1 LHHPDAIPVSD
12 GVVEMGE
19 SPATSSKLGIILSLG
34 IACCL
39 FLYQFGAHILDPTNI
54 GFIFKVGSDLAQNYL
69 GWAFLRGAPWS
80 FPLGKITNYF
90 APIGTYA
97 AYTVLNPLV
106 WIPFKLLSPILP
118 VDFQY
123 FGWWLLACSCLQAYF
138 GYRLMRLITS
148 NILEQLLGVGFF
160 LLSPPLLIRSFYC
173 LDTLFAQWLILA
185 SLVIYFDNYSEIPNN
200 KLMLYWSLLIIG
212 AFTIMPYFGPMVIGL
227 ALAFYI
233 RLFIWSPASRSKAA
247 LSISVFPLLIFAC
260 YIIFGYYKTGAY
272 YNDLTGYGT
281 YSLNLNAFI
290 NPLGWSSFL
299 PALPYRLGQGLESFN
314 YLGLGI
320 IILIC
325 YGIIHS
331 IIRPPKIDR
340 IKYLLPLVIVIFL
353 FFIYAISPKV
363 TWGNTLVFKYYLPEP
378 LLKIANMFR
387 SSGRFG
393 WPLFYA
399 ILFGALFLVTATKR
413 KSLAVSV
420 MCICLAV
427 QLADIHRLLYAPDF
441 HITGPVVSPLKSS
454 LWQSVGT
461 KFNKVIVYP
470 PFIRTVTNDDDW
482 KYLALYAYKHHMSID
497 TGYLARDPLT
507 EMRASQEE
515 LKSALQEGDL
525 DPQSIYIFT
534 DPPASE
540 TVQSFHRWNQCA
552 LVDGFIVYTSDDHF
566 FNGSNRIKIEP
577 VTLYDFFKKFA
588 QDTILIAAR
597 EYQAPVLLPGDVK
610 KYLQEKGSR
619 LPGLLFRGSYVGIF
633 SHGAKIFEKIDDK
646 GAVKIELRQGEL
658 IGKDRLTKD
667 IALYSAGVPFGNQA
681 SIKVSGVE
689 QSRDRGGLNM
699 VVLNGDGAVLVSTI
713 FDAKTGSKIN
723 LCTRVVSPGNLV
735 TKPPPLSAQPSNLT
749 E

>member
-1 LHHPDAIPVSD
+1 MDEL
-12 GVVEMGE
+12 
-19 SPATSSKLGIILSLG
+19 PATSSKLGIILSLG
-34 IACCL
+34 LACCL
-39 FLYQFGAHILDPTNI
+39 FLYQFGARILDPTNI
-54 GFIFKVGSDLAQNYL
+54 GFIFRVGGDLAENYL

-80 FPLGKITNYF
+80 FPLGKIPNYF

-97 AYTVLNPLV
+97 AYAVLNPLV
-106 WIPFKLLSPILP
+106 WMPFKLLSPILP

-123 FGWWLLACSCLQAYF
+123 FGWWLLACNCLQAYF

-148 NILEQLLGVGFF
+148 NTLEQLLGVGFF

-212 AFTIMPYFGPMVIGL
+212 AFTIMPYFGPMVVGL

-233 RLFIWSPASRSKAA
+233 RLFIWSPASRLKAA

-260 YIIFGYYKTGAY
+260 YIIFGYYKVGAY
-272 YNDLTGYGT
+272 YNDLTGYGV

-320 IILIC
+320 MMLLG
-325 YGIIHS
+325 YGIIHA
-331 IIRPPKIDR
+331 IIWPPKIGH
-340 IKYLLPLVIVIFL
+340 IKYALPFVVMILI
-353 FFIYAISPKV
+353 FFIFAISPRV
-363 TWGNTLVFKYYLPEP
+363 TWGNTVVFKYYLPEP
-378 LLKIANMFR
+378 LLRLANMFR

-399 ILFGALFLVTATKR
+399 IVFGALFCVTATQR
-413 KSLAVSV
+413 KSLVVSV

-427 QLADIHRLLYAPDF
+427 QLADIHRLLYAHDF
-441 HITGPVVSPLKSS
+441 HFAGPVVSPLKSS

-497 TGYLARDPLT
+497 TGYLARDPIT
-507 EMRASQEE
+507 EMRANQEE
-515 LKSALQEGDL
+515 LKSAFQEGDL
-525 DPQSIYIFT
+525 DPQSIYIFA
-534 DPPASE
+534 DPPAAE
-540 TVQSFHRWNQCA
+540 AVQSFHRWNQCA
-552 LVDGFIVYTSDDHF
+552 LVDGFIVYTRDDHF

-577 VTLYDFFKKFA
+577 ITLYDFFKKFG

-597 EYQAPVLLPGDVK
+597 EYQAPVLLPEEVK

-619 LPGLLFRGSYVGIF
+619 LPGLLFPGSYVGIF
-633 SHGAKIFEKIDDK
+633 SHDARILEKINDK
-646 GAVKIELRQGEL
+646 GAVKIELRKGEL
-658 IGKDRLTKD
+658 MGKDRLTKD

-681 SIKVSGVE
+681 SIKVAGEE
-689 QSRDRGGLNM
+689 QSRERGGLNM
-699 VVLNGDGAVLVSTI
+699 VVLKGDGAVLASTI
-713 FDAKTGSKIN
+713 FDAQTGSKIN
-723 LCTRVVSPGNLV
+723 LCTSVDSPGNLV
-735 TKPPPLSAQPSNLT
+735 KKPPSFSAQPSNLT

>member
-1 LHHPDAIPVSD
+1 LHSDAILVYG
-12 GVVEMGE
+12 GVVGMDE

-34 IACCL
+34 LACCL
-39 FLYQFGAHILDPTNI
+39 FLYQFGVYILDPTNI
-54 GFIFKVGSDLAQNYL
+54 GFIFRLGSDLAQNYL
-69 GWAFLRGAPWS
+69 GWSFLRGEPWS

-97 AYTVLNPLV
+97 VYTVLNPLV
-106 WIPFKLLSPILP
+106 WMPFKLLSPILP

-123 FGWWLLACSCLQAYF
+123 VGWWLLACNCLQAYF
-138 GYRLMRLITS
+138 GNRLMRLITS
-148 NILEQLLGVGFF
+148 NIFEQLLGVGFF
-160 LLSPPLLIRSFYC
+160 LLSPPLLFRIFYGIDF
-173 LDTLFAQWLILA
+173 LYAHWIILA
-185 SLVIYFDNYSEIPNN
+185 CLVIYFENYSEIYTN
-200 KLMLYWSLLIIG
+200 KLILYWSILIFCG
-212 AFTIMPYFGPMVIGL
+212 FTIMPYFGPMVIGL
-227 ALAFYI
+227 ALAFYT
-233 RLFIWSPASRSKAA
+233 RLFIWSPTYRLKAA
-247 LSISVFPLLIFAC
+247 LSISVFPLIIIAC
-260 YIIFGYYKTGAY
+260 YVIFGYYKIGAY
-272 YNDLTGYGT
+272 YNSLTDYGI

-290 NPLGWSSFL
+290 NSMGWSSFL
-299 PALPYRLGQGLESFN
+299 PALPYRLGQGFVSFD

-320 IILIC
+320 MMLLC

-331 IIRPPKIDR
+331 IIWPPKIDH
-340 IKYLLPLVIVIFL
+340 IKYSLPFFFMILI

-363 TWGNTLVFKYYLPEP
+363 TWGNTVVFKYYPPEP

-387 SSGRFG
+387 TSARFG

-399 ILFGALFLVTATKR
+399 IILGSLFAVTATKR
-413 KSLAVSV
+413 KSLSVSV

-427 QLADIHRLLYAPDF
+427 QLADIHRLLYVPDF
-441 HITGPVVSPLKSS
+441 HTTGPVVSPLKSP

-461 KFNKVIVYP
+461 KFNKVIIYP
-470 PFIRTVTNDDDW
+470 PFVRTLTNDDDW
-482 KYLALYAYKHHMSID
+482 KYLALYAYRHHMSINA
-497 TGYLARDPLT
+497 GYLARDPLT
-507 EMRASQEE
+507 EMRANQEE
-515 LKSALQEGDL
+515 LRSALQEGDL
-525 DPQSIYIFT
+525 DSQGIYIFA

-540 TVQSFHRWNQCA
+540 TVQSFHRWNRCA

-577 VTLYDFFKKFA
+577 VTLYDFFKKFE

-597 EYQAPVLLPGDVK
+597 EYLAPVLLPEDVK

-619 LPGLLFRGSYVGIF
+619 LPGLLFPGSYVGIF
-633 SHGAKIFEKIDDK
+633 SHGAKIFEKIDAK
-646 GAVKIELRQGEL
+646 GAVKIELQKGEL

-681 SIKVSGVE
+681 SIKVEGEE

-699 VVLNGDGAVLVSTI
+699 VVLNGDGVVLASTI

-735 TKPPPLSAQPSNLT
+735 KKSPSFSAQPSNLR

>member
-1 LHHPDAIPVSD
+1 MHPDAIRVSA
-12 GVVEMGE
+12 GVVEMAE
-19 SPATSSKLGIILSLG
+19 SPTTASKLGIILSLG
-34 IACCL
+34 LGCCL
-39 FLYQFGAHILDPTNI
+39 FLYQFGVHVLNPTNI
-54 GFIFKVGSDLAQNYL
+54 GFIFHLGGDLAQSYL

-80 FPLGKITNYF
+80 FPLGKIPNYF

-97 AYTVLNPLV
+97 ANAILNPLV
-106 WIPFKLLSPILP
+106 WMPFKLLSPILP

-123 FGWWLLACSCLQAYF
+123 FGWWLLACNCLQAYF

-148 NILEQLLGVGFF
+148 DIFEQLLGVGFF
-160 LLSPPLLIRSFYC
+160 LLSPPLLNRILYGN
-173 LDTLFAQWLILA
+173 DTLYAQWLILA
-185 SLVIYFDNYSEIPNN
+185 GLVIYFENYSEIPNN
-200 KLMLYWSLLIIG
+200 KLILYWSLLIIA
-212 AFTIMPYFGPMVIGL
+212 AFTIMAYFGPMVVGL

-233 RLFIWSPASRSKAA
+233 RPFIWSPASRSKAA
-247 LSISVFPLLIFAC
+247 LSISVFLLVMFAC
-260 YIIFGYYKTGAY
+260 YIIFGYYKVGAY
-272 YNDLTGYGT
+272 YNDLSGFGT

-320 IILIC
+320 MMLLG

-331 IIRPPKIDR
+331 IIWPPKIGH
-340 IKYLLPLVIVIFL
+340 IKYALPFVVMILI
-353 FFIYAISPKV
+353 FFIFAISPRV
-363 TWGNTLVFKYYLPEP
+363 TWGNTVVFKYYLPEP
-378 LLKIANMFR
+378 LLKLANTFKG
-387 SSGRFG
+387 SGRFG
-393 WPLFYA
+393 WPVFYA
-399 ILFGALFLVTATKR
+399 IVFGALFCVTATQR

-427 QLADIHRLLYAPDF
+427 QLADIHRLLYASDY

-482 KYLALYAYKHHMSID
+482 KYLALYAYKHHMSFNG
-497 TGYLARDPLT
+497 GYVCRDPLA
-507 EMRASQEE
+507 EMRANQEE
-515 LKSALQEGDL
+515 LKSAFQKGDL
-525 DPQSIYIFT
+525 DPQGIYIFA
-534 DPPASE
+534 DPPAAE
-540 TVQSFHRWNQCA
+540 TVQSFPRWNQCA
-552 LVDGFIVYTSDDHF
+552 LVDGFIVYTRDDHF

-577 VTLYDFFKKFA
+577 VTLYDFFKKFG

-597 EYQAPVLLPGDVK
+597 EYQAPVLLPEEVK
-610 KYLQEKGSR
+610 KYLQEQGSR
-619 LPGLLFRGSYVGIF
+619 LPSLLFPGSYVGIF
-633 SHGAKIFEKIDDK
+633 SHGARIFEKIDDK
-646 GAVKIELRQGEL
+646 AAVKIELRKGEL

-681 SIKVSGVE
+681 SIKVSGLE
-689 QSRDRGGLNM
+689 QSRERGGLNM
-699 VVLNGDGAVLVSTI
+699 VVLNGDGAVLASTI

-723 LCTRVVSPGNLV
+723 LCTSAVSPGNPV
-735 TKPPPLSAQPSNLT
+735 KKSPSFSAQPFNLT

>member
-1 LHHPDAIPVSD
+1 MRISA
-12 GVVEMGE
+12 GVVEMDE
-19 SPATSSKLGIILSLG
+19 LPATSSKLGIILSLG
-34 IACCL
+34 LACCL
-39 FLYQFGAHILDPTNI
+39 FLYQFGARILDPTNI
-54 GFIFKVGSDLAQNYL
+54 GFIFRVGGDLAENYL

-80 FPLGKITNYF
+80 FPLGKIPNYF

-97 AYTVLNPLV
+97 AYAVLNPLV
-106 WIPFKLLSPILP
+106 WMPFKLLSPILP

-123 FGWWLLACSCLQAYF
+123 FGWWLLACNCLQAYF

-148 NILEQLLGVGFF
+148 NTLEQLLGVGFF

-212 AFTIMPYFGPMVIGL
+212 AFTIMPYFGPMVVGL

-233 RLFIWSPASRSKAA
+233 RLFIWSPASRLKAA

-260 YIIFGYYKTGAY
+260 YIIFGYYKVGAY
-272 YNDLTGYGT
+272 YNDLTGYGV

-320 IILIC
+320 MMLLG
-325 YGIIHS
+325 YGIIHA
-331 IIRPPKIDR
+331 IIWPPKIGH
-340 IKYLLPLVIVIFL
+340 IKYALPFVVMILI
-353 FFIYAISPKV
+353 FFIFAISPRV
-363 TWGNTLVFKYYLPEP
+363 TWGNTVVFKYYLPEP
-378 LLKIANMFR
+378 LLRLANMFR

-399 ILFGALFLVTATKR
+399 IVFGALFCVTATQR
-413 KSLAVSV
+413 KSLVVSV

-427 QLADIHRLLYAPDF
+427 QLADIHRLLYAHDF
-441 HITGPVVSPLKSS
+441 HFAGPVVSPLKSS

-497 TGYLARDPLT
+497 TGYLARDPIT
-507 EMRASQEE
+507 EMRANQEE
-515 LKSALQEGDL
+515 LKSAFQEGDL
-525 DPQSIYIFT
+525 DPQSIYIFA
-534 DPPASE
+534 DPPAAE
-540 TVQSFHRWNQCA
+540 AVQSFHRWNQCA
-552 LVDGFIVYTSDDHF
+552 LVDGFIVYTRDDHF

-577 VTLYDFFKKFA
+577 ITLYDFFKKFG

-597 EYQAPVLLPGDVK
+597 EYQAPVLLPEEVK

-619 LPGLLFRGSYVGIF
+619 LPGLLFPGSYVGIF
-633 SHGAKIFEKIDDK
+633 SHDARILEKINDK
-646 GAVKIELRQGEL
+646 GAVKIELRKGEL
-658 IGKDRLTKD
+658 MGKDRLTKD

-681 SIKVSGVE
+681 SIKVAGEE
-689 QSRDRGGLNM
+689 QSRERGGLNM
-699 VVLNGDGAVLVSTI
+699 VVLKGDGAVLASTI
-713 FDAKTGSKIN
+713 FDAQTGSKIN
-723 LCTRVVSPGNLV
+723 LCTSVDSPGNLV
-735 TKPPPLSAQPSNLT
+735 KKPPSFSAQPSNLT